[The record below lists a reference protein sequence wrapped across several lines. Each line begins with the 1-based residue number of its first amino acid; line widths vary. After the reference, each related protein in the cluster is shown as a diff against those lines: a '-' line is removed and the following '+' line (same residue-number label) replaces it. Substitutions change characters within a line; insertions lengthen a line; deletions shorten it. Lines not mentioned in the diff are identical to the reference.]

1 LEDVMKRYNRAVFLA
16 VAALLVAGLSACS
29 SSGKPSASST
39 GPSSSGGTSSSAA
52 QAYVAKAKA
61 FVAAHLKEAPFSAGK
76 AYKPPPGKTIGI
88 VSAAQSD
95 PINAEFATA
104 AQQAATAVGWKTIVI
119 DGKGSPA
126 GWNAGIQQFVQQKVD
141 GIFDLAIADNAV
153 PQALAAASAAN
164 IPVIS
169 VGAGTLASKPVAHP
183 SFASVD
189 LPYELMGQME
199 GYYMV
204 AASNG
209 TAKAAFM
216 TNHLVPAVNQLITSS
231 EDIVKQCA
239 GCKVLGTTEIDLN
252 SDVTP
257 AVATQT
263 QSLLRQFS
271 KGQIGYIVPPLDF
284 MTEGATQALTAA
296 GRSDVKL
303 LTNGCTPGVTP
314 GLDQIRK
321 GGPTIFCNT
330 PDQAWFSWAAVDQM
344 GRHFAGLPTSNFLL
358 PMPFWNTSN
367 LTSSTPNTPST
378 YYPFDFKSYYEK
390 LWGVKQ

>member
-1 LEDVMKRYNRAVFLA
+1 MMKRYNRKLSLA
-16 VAALLVAGLSACS
+16 VAVLFVLVLSACS
-29 SSGKPSASST
+29 SSGKATSASNA
-39 GPSSSGGTSSSAA
+39 GTSSSAA

-61 FVAAHLKEAPFSAGK
+61 FVAAHLKQAPFNAGK
-76 AYKPPPGKTIGI
+76 AYTPPPGKTIGI
-88 VSAAQSD
+88 LSAAQGD
-95 PINAEFATA
+95 PLDLKEADSVQA
-104 AQQAATAVGWKTIVI
+104 AATAVGWKSVVL

-126 GWNAGIQQFVQQKVD
+126 EWNASIQQFIQQKVD
-141 GIFDLAIADNAV
+141 GIFNVAVADNTV
-153 PQALAAASAAN
+153 PAAMAAAAAAH

-169 VGAGTLASKPVAHP
+169 VGAGTLASKPIAHP

-189 LPYELMGQME
+189 LPYGFMGQME

-216 TNHLVPAVNQLITSS
+216 TSNLVPAVNQLITGS

-239 GCKVLGTTEIDLN
+239 GCKVLDTSEVNLN
-252 SDVTP
+252 ANITP
-257 AVATQT
+257 GIATQT
-263 QSLLRQFS
+263 QSLLSRFG
-271 KGQIGYIVPPLDF
+271 KGQIDYIVPPLDF

-303 LTNGCTPGVTP
+303 LTNGCVPGVTP
-314 GLDQIRK
+314 GLDMIRK
-321 GGPTIFCNT
+321 GGPVIFCNT
-330 PDQAWFSWAAVDQM
+330 PDEDWFGWAAVDQM

-358 PMPFWNTSN
+358 PLAFWDPSN
-367 LTSSTPNTPST
+367 LTSATPDSPST
-378 YYPFDFKSYYEK
+378 YSPFDFKSYYKK